1 MTTEPSRKSARSPPS
16 TSKPITDPTSLSSS
30 GSQTHTDVYT
40 EINEHLVDL
49 DVINKERSM
58 LGKQVILRKELP
70 EDYDFDSRARTV
82 RIEEGLNTHRT
93 MPHMDDIVHHEVT
106 DEDMT
111 ENWIANVRIEKQE
124 AADKK
129 EAEQCRDVR
138 QQAERLEIA
147 VRNNTPGAAF
157 ELWRHLFDN
166 VQFFPDYAERFASV
180 MAAPTASI
188 PEIIT
193 EVEDVCEPA
202 SEVVVQQ
209 PICPDAPARGSRY
222 ARAKRSTCNVKE
234 STFDRD
240 MPRPTPKRLFRE
252 ALANMNTVAE
262 VNEDEEDEF

>member
-1 MTTEPSRKSARSPPS
+1 V
-16 TSKPITDPTSLSSS
+16 
-30 GSQTHTDVYT
+30 SQTHTDVYT

-58 LGKQVILRKELP
+58 LGKQPIIRKELP
-70 EDYDFDSRARTV
+70 ENYDFDARERIV
-82 RIEEGLNTHRT
+82 RIEEGLNTLRT

-111 ENWIANVRIEKQE
+111 EKWITNVRIEKQE

-147 VRNNTPGAAF
+147 VRNNTPGAAY
-157 ELWRHLFDN
+157 ELYRHLFDN
-166 VQFFPDYAERFASV
+166 VQFFPDYAERFSAVTAASTASV
-180 MAAPTASI
+180 
-188 PEIIT
+188 PEIAT
-193 EVEDVCEPA
+193 EVEDVYEPA
-202 SEVVVQQ
+202 SEAVVQQ
-209 PICPDAPARGSRY
+209 PTCPDAPARGSRY